1 MLPHATST
9 YAKYSLKDGWL
20 LVAIFGFMQSTK
32 FAQALHLANQVE
44 FVQGAFGVQINQN
57 FFMKEEF

>member
-20 LVAIFGFMQSTK
+20 LVAK